1 MAESIWYIVIGS
13 ISVGIAWA
21 IRKIEPIILQFFI
34 AIIVPGILSAVLA
47 CIPEW
52 LNPSPPGEG
61 AFGWTII
68 IAATWAMW
76 AIPTCL
82 VAVIVFYFLR
92 RKKLNKPESNEER
105 NE

>member
-1 MAESIWYIVIGS
+1 MGDPIWYLLIGLIS
-13 ISVGIAWA
+13 IAVAWA
-21 IRKIEPIILQFFI
+21 IRKIEPFIIQVFLAVLI
-34 AIIVPGILSAVLA
+34 PGILSVAGA

-68 IAATWAMW
+68 LAATWAMW

-82 VAVIVFYFLR
+82 VATTVFCLMNI
-92 RKKLNKPESNEER
+92 RKRKSSEPNKD
-105 NE
+105 